1 MLTLNARKFLRTLI
15 EVREFTS
22 NDGTLPML
30 TCVNVEVTPVEIT
43 MIGTD
48 RFRILAGT
56 VATVDAGN
64 VDMVG
69 VAEGRFML
77 GRGEVRD
84 LVRELKAR
92 KVENKSSTATVTLTP
107 RYVDGKWSR
116 MLERWEIA
124 LDGEVLLDHDCSGD
138 LEFPKWRPFLTG
150 AGRPAEDSAPN
161 DPTVFDDYMTV
172 NMGLMGGREALL
184 IHVPAPAKEIK
195 RGQTNGGMRKP
206 LVSSADDD
214 LDLMGMIMPINTGA
228 TPDLMPK
235 ARAFCEPN
243 STSADLLATEFD
255 EDAA

>member
-56 VATVDAGN
+56 VATVDAG
-64 VDMVG
+64 DADTVG

-77 GRGEVRD
+77 GREEVRD

-107 RYVDGKWSR
+107 HYVDGKWSR

-124 LDGEVLLDHDCSGD
+124 LDGEVLLNHDCSGD

-150 AGRPAEDSAPN
+150 AGSLAEDAAPN
-161 DPTVFDDYMTV
+161 DPTVFADYLTV

-184 IHVPAPAKEIK
+184 IHVPAPTKEVK
-195 RGQTNGGMRKP
+195 RGQRNGGARKP
-206 LVSSADDD
+206 LVTSADPD
-214 LDLMGMIMPINTGA
+214 LELMGLVMPIHTGA
-228 TPDLMPK
+228 TPDLMPQV
-235 ARAFCEPN
+235 RSFCEQNTAP
-243 STSADLLATEFD
+243 ADLLA